1 MVLSLNHGFIFEPW
15 FYIRTMVLSLN
26 HGFIFEPWFYLLNHG
41 FISLQALRK
50 DAYDHFTAIYYL
62 LLDRLK
68 MDQSRALTGDQVMIM
83 PVCVSLVI
91 SLVTN
96 PACCHGHQ
104 VLTEQRQSGSVGGVN
119 FFLFLGKKFAV
130 HQFFRGGGE
139 EVQSLHQLGENV
151 WIFCSK

>member
-1 MVLSLNHGFIFEPW
+1 MVLS
-15 FYIRTMVLSLN
+15 
-26 HGFIFEPWFYLLNHG
+26 LNHG

-68 MDQSRALTGDQVMIM
+68 TDQSRALTGDQVMIM

-91 SLVTN
+91 SLVTTSLLLPWSPVVN
-96 PACCHGHQ
+96 GTTIK
-104 VLTEQRQSGSVGGVN
+104 VSRLGGL
-119 FFLFLGKKFAV
+119 FFSSFLGKKFTG